1 MQQYLNEYINYLK
14 FEKRYSVHTVIAYQE
29 DLNQFINFYKSYSSD
44 HSWKLV
50 TNKDIRSWIAD
61 MVENKQSSRTVNR
74 KLSCVKSFYLFLN
87 KKNLFPKNPAK
98 LVVAPRNKKSLPK
111 FIEEKQINFLIDEI
125 DFSNDFEGIRNHL
138 IISLFYYT
146 GMRLSELIGLKEA
159 SLDIKESKIK
169 VLGKRNK
176 ERIIPLHRE
185 VIKLIKRYLE
195 ARQIQLNNEK
205 TSYLFITNKN
215 KKFYPKLVYNIVNKS
230 IAQVS
235 TIEQKSPHILRHT
248 FATHM
253 LNNGADLNAIKELLG
268 HANLAA
274 TQVYTHNSFEK
285 LKKAYKQS
293 HPRD

>member
-1 MQQYLNEYINYLK
+1 
-14 FEKRYSVHTVIAYQE
+14 
-29 DLNQFINFYKSYSSD
+29 
-44 HSWKLV
+44 
-50 TNKDIRSWIAD
+50 
-61 MVENKQSSRTVNR
+61 
-74 KLSCVKSFYLFLN
+74 
-87 KKNLFPKNPAK
+87 
-98 LVVAPRNKKSLPK
+98 
-111 FIEEKQINFLIDEI
+111 
-125 DFSNDFEGIRNHL
+125 
-138 IISLFYYT
+138 
-146 GMRLSELIGLKEA
+146 MRLSELIGLKEA

>member
-14 FEKRYSVHTVIAYQE
+14 FEKRYSAHTVIAYQE
-29 DLNQFINFYKSYSSD
+29 DLNQFINFYESYCSD
-44 HSWKLV
+44 NSWELV
-50 TNKDIRSWIAD
+50 TNKDVRSWIAN

-74 KLSCVKSFYLFLN
+74 KLSCIKSFYLFLN
-87 KKNLFPKNPAK
+87 KKNLFSKNPAK
-98 LVVAPRNKKSLPK
+98 LVVAPKNKKSLPK

-138 IISLFYYT
+138 IVSLFYYT
-146 GMRLSELIGLKEA
+146 GMRLSELIGLKED

-185 VIKLIKRYLE
+185 VIELIEQYLK
-195 ARQIQLNNEK
+195 ARQIQLNSEK

-215 KKFYPKLVYNIVNKS
+215 KKLYPKLVYNIVNKS

-253 LNNGADLNAIKELLG
+253 LNTGADLNAIKELLG